1 MYSYLTE
8 REWNV
13 PRSYSDFYELYVV
26 LSRHHL
32 DVPAIPDRSI
42 GEVTNISELNK
53 RKESLNNFTKSQIHG
68 NHQNSYQKYKK
79 HFLLNKNL

>member
-13 PRSYSDFYELYVV
+13 PHRYSDFYELYVV

-32 DVPAIPDRSI
+32 DVPAIPNRSI
-42 GEVTNISELNK
+42 GKVTNISELNK
-53 RKESLNNFTKSQIHG
+53 RKESLNNFVKVILSV
-68 NHQNSYQKYKK
+68 
-79 HFLLNKNL
+79 NKIFK